1 MTSTVGVIGSLY
13 PVTTVVLATLVLR
26 ERPRAL
32 QALGV
37 AGVLVGVGLVIAWGG
52 ADYTGFRYGY
62 RPARRFKCQPAQ
74 ADDGQRC
81 LLAGAEFRWMS

>member
-13 PVTTVVLATLVLR
+13 PVTTAALGAIVLR

-37 AGVLVGVGLVIAWGG
+37 AGVLAGIGLVTAWG
-52 ADYTGFRYGY
+52 A
-62 RPARRFKCQPAQ
+62 
-74 ADDGQRC
+74 
-81 LLAGAEFRWMS
+81 

>member
-13 PVTTVVLATLVLR
+13 PVTTVGLAAIVLH

-37 AGVLVGVGLVIAWGG
+37 AGVLVGIGLVTAWGG
-52 ADYTGFRYGY
+52 A
-62 RPARRFKCQPAQ
+62 RPQAGERWPEQTRRIQRIAAPRASRGPSSTNARGVAP
-74 ADDGQRC
+74 
-81 LLAGAEFRWMS
+81 

>member
-13 PVTTVVLATLVLR
+13 PVTTVVLATVILR

-37 AGVLVGVGLVIAWGG
+37 VGVLLV
-52 ADYTGFRYGY
+52 
-62 RPARRFKCQPAQ
+62 
-74 ADDGQRC
+74 
-81 LLAGAEFRWMS
+81 SVS